1 MLHVL
6 QEALSNV
13 RKHADADRVQLIV
26 QRGPQWVFT
35 VRDNG
40 RGFDLGPEQAADT
53 HVGLHIMRE
62 RAERIG
68 AQVSVD
74 SAPGAGTEVRI
85 ALSV

>member
-1 MLHVL
+1 
-6 QEALSNV
+6 
-13 RKHADADRVQLIV
+13 VQLIV

-40 RGFDLGPEQAADT
+40 CGFAVEPQRAEDS
-53 HVGLHIMRE
+53 HVGLQIMRE

-68 AQVSVD
+68 AQVSVE

-85 ALSV
+85 ALNT